1 MGFSTSG
8 ATAILFI
15 GLLIA
20 VGIAYPT
27 LETAN
32 DRRMTA
38 MEDRDQR
45 ALEIRNTDVAV
56 ESAVYNGS
64 SGTLTVEIGNTG
76 STTLS
81 VSETDLL
88 VDGVY
93 RSGYETA
100 VEGNADRTVWQP
112 GETLRMTAN
121 LETEPTRVKI
131 VTENGIAETVTE
143 PEIEVT
149 N

>member
-8 ATAILFI
+8 AAAILFI

-20 VGIAYPT
+20 VSIAYPA

-38 MEDRDQR
+38 IEDRDQR
-45 ALEIRNTDVAV
+45 ALDVRNTDVAV
-56 ESAVYNGS
+56 TSAVYEAEGNEL
-64 SGTLTVEIGNTG
+64 TLEIRNTG

-81 VSETDLL
+81 VTETDLL
-88 VDGVY
+88 VDGIY
-93 RSGYETA
+93 QSGYETA
-100 VEGNADRTVWQP
+100 VEANTARTLWQP
-112 GETLRMTAN
+112 GETLTMSLTYDD
-121 LETEPTRVKI
+121 PTRVKI
-131 VTENGIAETVTE
+131 VTENGIAKTVTE
-143 PEIEVT
+143 LEVT